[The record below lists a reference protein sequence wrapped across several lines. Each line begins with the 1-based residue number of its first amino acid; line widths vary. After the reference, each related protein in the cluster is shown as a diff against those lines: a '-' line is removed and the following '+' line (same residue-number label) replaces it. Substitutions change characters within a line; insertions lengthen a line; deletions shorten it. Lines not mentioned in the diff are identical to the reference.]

1 MFPDP
6 FNHKP
11 VNCTSSVW
19 PYEMTGSFSG
29 LVLDYVNGA
38 EDLRPFFSH
47 TVSLEGVKAAIA
59 GRRAAPVNRPLLHQA
74 FSVQYAGGASDAQRR
89 NIESLLSEDTFTV
102 CTAHQPNIFTG
113 YLYFIYKIL
122 HAVRIAEE
130 LSSTLPGHHFVPVYY
145 MGSEDNDLEELGQ
158 VKVDGIR
165 YVWQTRQE
173 GAVGRMKVD
182 KALTALISGLE
193 GQLGVRPHGAGLISI
208 LRDAY
213 REGRTVAEATKS
225 LVDGLFASYG
235 LLVLN
240 ADDSALKKTMIP
252 VFRDDLTL
260 HTPHTLVS
268 RAGEQMSRRYKV
280 QVNPREINLF
290 YMVDGIRERIIRK
303 GEEFTTE
310 SGAIRMSEEEILHLL
325 GSNPECFSPNVVLR
339 ALYQET
345 ILPNVAF
352 VGGGSELAYWLEMKG
367 MFDHFHVPMPVL
379 VLRNS
384 FLISDSKTE
393 QKLQALGLGI
403 DDLFRDEFALVD
415 TYVRKHSGQV
425 LDVEGERRQATAL
438 FGGLKAK
445 ASSIDPT
452 LLQHLE
458 ALETKFGKQLDN
470 AEKKMVRAEKRK
482 HAAGREKLL
491 KLRARLFPGGS
502 LQERV
507 DNFMPYYADH
517 GRSFIDQVYRHS
529 LALEQKFVVLILNDS
544 VS

>member
-1 MFPDP
+1 
-6 FNHKP
+6 
-11 VNCTSSVW
+11 
-19 PYEMTGSFSG
+19 MTGSFSG

-225 LVDGLFASYG
+225 LVDGLFAFYG

-268 RAGEQMSRRYKV
+268 RAGEQMSRRHKV

-384 FLISDSKTE
+384 FLISYSKTE

-529 LALEQKFVVLILNDS
+529 LALEQKFVVLTLNDS